1 MYCNKCFEEIPDGST
16 RCPHCGAELAKSTKE
31 KKKSG
36 GSLFG
41 GSKKKTRNSGGPRF
55 DENGNLI
62 DNNDSSGYSN
72 TGGGSRRGGNGGS
85 QTDPKILIILIAS
98 LVLIVVFIVGISLF
112 MKIRRNQQNVPHNSN
127 GHGSTDTSVVTDS
140 STPESAAESSA
151 PKTVTT
157 AATTPA
163 AATQSSTVTV
173 APTKV
178 ATPTPAT
185 VTDSKSDNLKSS
197 FDKDTADSF
206 FWPYSDSRLYTFEDL
221 ENLSIEQ
228 IEFIKAEI
236 YAREGCIFKDKKYS
250 EYFNKKSWFKGSIDE
265 AKFNPDRFLNY
276 YELENVRMINTYLKE
291 KR

>member
-36 GSLFG
+36 GSIFG

-62 DNNDSSGYSN
+62 DNNNSSSHGN
-72 TGGGSRRGGNGGS
+72 TGGGNRRGGNGGS

-98 LVLIVVFIVGISLF
+98 LVLIVAFIIGISLF
-112 MKIRRNQQNVPHNSN
+112 MKMRRNQTNATRNSS
-127 GHGSTDTSVVTDS
+127 GSGSTDTSAVTDS
-140 STPESAAESSA
+140 S
-151 PKTVTT
+151 
-157 AATTPA
+157 TPA

-173 APTKV
+173 APTKA

-228 IEFIKAEI
+228 IEFVKAEI